1 MPLSDVSWKGGAMK
15 RLMITALLTTGMAN
29 AAELEAKQDGVQVFS
44 DTSKKSVVA
53 TLRKGQKVES
63 GERKGMYWPV
73 TVDGKAGFV
82 SVMVVQTSSSR
93 SGSSVTDAILDA
105 VKQGR
110 QADDPGNNRARSTV
124 MGVRGLDDT
133 SDSAFAGNVKPNL
146 RMVYSME
153 DLVVSRDDL
162 RSLESSIQQEIE
174 SLSTKRN

>member
-1 MPLSDVSWKGGAMK
+1 MK
-15 RLMITALLTTGMAN
+15 RLLIIASFISGLASAGT
-29 AAELEAKQDGVQVFS
+29 LEVKQDGVQVFS

-63 GERKGMYWPV
+63 GERKGMYWAV
-73 TVDGKAGFV
+73 TVEGKAGFV
-82 SVMVVQTSSSR
+82 SVMAVQTSSVR
-93 SGSSVTDAILDA
+93 SGSAVTDAILNA

-153 DLVVSRDDL
+153 DMVVSRDDL

-174 SLSTKRN
+174 VLSTKKN